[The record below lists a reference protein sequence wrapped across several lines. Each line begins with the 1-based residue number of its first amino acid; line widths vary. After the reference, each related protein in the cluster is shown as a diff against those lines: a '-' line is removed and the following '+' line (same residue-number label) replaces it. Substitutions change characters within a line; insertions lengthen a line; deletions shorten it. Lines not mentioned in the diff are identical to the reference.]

1 MPYDFGC
8 RCSRR
13 VKECRR
19 HLLLRDETASDQYSS
34 FVAEVEPRL
43 RRALSAAF
51 GSEVG
56 REAAAEALMYGW
68 EHWKRV
74 GEMENPAGYLYR
86 VGRDKARRMR
96 PKRPV
101 VGARSDA
108 SGVPWV
114 EPGLAP
120 ALEGLTEKQRV
131 VVSLLH
137 AFDWSM
143 SEVAELLGVSK
154 GTVQSYERRAMK
166 KLQRALGVEA

>member
-1 MPYDFGC
+1 M
-8 RCSRR
+8 
-13 VKECRR
+13 
-19 HLLLRDETASDQYSS
+19 LRDETASDLYSS

-43 RRALSAAF
+43 RRALSAGF
-51 GSEVG
+51 GPEVG

-68 EHWKRV
+68 EHWERV

-96 PKRPV
+96 PRS
-101 VGARSDA
+101 GLLAGHRSD
-108 SGVPWV
+108 SSSDPWV
-114 EPGLAP
+114 EPGLVP
-120 ALEGLTEKQRV
+120 ALEQLTEKQRV

-154 GTVQSYERRAMK
+154 STIQSYERRAMK
-166 KLQRALGVEA
+166 KLQRALGVGA

>member
-1 MPYDFGC
+1 M
-8 RCSRR
+8 
-13 VKECRR
+13 
-19 HLLLRDETASDQYSS
+19 LRDETASDVFSV
-34 FVAEVEPRL
+34 FVEEVEPRL
-43 RRALSAAF
+43 RRALSAGF
-51 GSEVG
+51 GPEVG
-56 REAAAEALMYGW
+56 QEAAAEALVYGW
-68 EHWKRV
+68 EHWERV

-96 PKRPV
+96 PGRPA
-101 VGARSDA
+101 VGATSDA

-120 ALEGLTEKQRV
+120 ALEELTEKQRV

-143 SEVAELLGVSK
+143 SEVAEFLGVSK

-166 KLQRALGVEA
+166 KLQRSLGVEP